1 MPKYRVDYSA
11 IGWQPRTYHRGCRA
25 RCQQTTDEFQVVQQ
39 ALPYGWRLSVE
50 LARAPHGPLRILVAR
65 LDRPSVRAGQVRY
78 QVARFLQA
86 EDLDLI
92 EVTPDDKA

>member
-1 MPKYRVDYSA
+1 MPKYHVAYSA
-11 IGWQPRTYHRGCRA
+11 TAWQPRSYHRGCRA
-25 RCQQTTDEFQVVQQ
+25 QRQQTTDEFQVVQEL
-39 ALPYGWRLSVE
+39 LPDGRRLYVE